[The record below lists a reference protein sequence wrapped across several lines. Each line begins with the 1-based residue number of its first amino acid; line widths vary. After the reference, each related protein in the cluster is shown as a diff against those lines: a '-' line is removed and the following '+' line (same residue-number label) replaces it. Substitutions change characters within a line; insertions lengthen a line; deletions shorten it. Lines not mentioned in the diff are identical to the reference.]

1 MTSVSVIIPAKN
13 EARYLPGLLAA
24 LKAQTL
30 QPLEILLADAAS
42 TDSTR
47 ELAEAA
53 GCKVVAGGLPGAGR
67 NAGAAVATGE
77 LLLFLDADAQITDS
91 RFLELAVTE
100 MQQKHF
106 AIATPDIRLQG
117 GNWADKLGH
126 ALYNH
131 YVRLWGSWR
140 PHAPGFCIF
149 ITRSL
154 FEKIK
159 GFDASIK
166 LAEDHELAMRAGK
179 LGKFGFLD
187 SVTIAVTDRR
197 FRRDGS
203 LKIACKYVL
212 AELHMF
218 FLGPIRHDYFHYDFG
233 YDEEVPVKRPE

>member
-24 LKAQTL
+24 LKTQTY
-30 QPLEILLADAAS
+30 QPLEIILADAAS
-42 TDSTR
+42 TDNTR
-47 ELAEAA
+47 QIAEAA
-53 GCKVVAGGLPGAGR
+53 GCKIVAGGLPGAGR

-100 MQQKHF
+100 IQDKHF

-117 GNWADKLGH
+117 GNWADRFGH
-126 ALYNH
+126 ALYNL
-131 YVRLWGSWR
+131 YVRAWGAWR

-149 ITRSL
+149 ITRAL

-159 GFDASIK
+159 GFDESIK

-179 LGKFGFLD
+179 LGTFGFLNT
-187 SVTIAVTDRR
+187 VTIAVTDRR

-203 LKIACKYVL
+203 FKIAGKYVL

-233 YDEEVPVKRPE
+233 YDEETHTNRQE